1 MIQLVQNDEKMT
13 YENGGSKIFYRRI
26 SALKRGEIIRKHT
39 NKGKT
44 DWFGA
49 TTGILEYAVIGWENV
64 QVKGENILYD
74 ADVLKGLPESVRSDL
89 VDLLG
94 GTGED
99 GEDSAKN

>member
-1 MIQLVQNDEKMT
+1 MIQLVQNDEKLI

-39 NKGKT
+39 SKGKT
-44 DWFGA
+44 DWTGA
-49 TTGILEYAVIGWENV
+49 TTGILEYAVIGWDNV
-64 QVKGENILYD
+64 QVKGENIPYD